1 MTDTFVLD
9 ACALIAL
16 LADEEG
22 ADKVEHSL
30 RKAETDDC
38 LIYMNKI
45 NILEIYYWVYREEG
59 KKKAKKVLEKILA
72 LPVVVIEKLEDKVFK
87 EAGRLKATYRMSL
100 ADSIALA
107 EAKTRKAEILT
118 SDHHEFDVVERNE
131 EIKFYWVR

>member
-1 MTDTFVLD
+1 MKKFVFD

-22 ADKVEHSL
+22 ADKVEYIL

-45 NILEIYYWVYREEG
+45 NILEIYYWVYREES
-59 KKKAKKVLEKILA
+59 KEKAEKVLEKILS
-72 LPVVVIEKLEDKVFK
+72 LPIIVIETFEDNVFK

-107 EAKTRKAEILT
+107 EAKIRNAEILT
-118 SDHHEFDVVERNE
+118 SYHHEFDVVEKKE
-131 EIKFYWVR
+131 KIKFYWIR

>member
-1 MTDTFVLD
+1 MKKFVFD

-22 ADKVEHSL
+22 ADKVEYIL

-45 NILEIYYWVYREEG
+45 NILEIYYWVYREES
-59 KKKAKKVLEKILA
+59 KEKAEKVLEKILS
-72 LPVVVIEKLEDKVFK
+72 LPIIVIETFEDNVFK

-107 EAKTRKAEILT
+107 EAKIRKAEILT
-118 SDHHEFDVVERNE
+118 SDHHEFDVVEKKE
-131 EIKFYWVR
+131 KIKFYWIR

>member
-1 MTDTFVLD
+1 MKKFVFD
-9 ACALIAL
+9 ACELIAL

-22 ADKVEHSL
+22 ADKVEYIL

-45 NILEIYYWVYREEG
+45 NILEIYYWVYREES
-59 KKKAKKVLEKILA
+59 KEKAEKVLEKILS
-72 LPVVVIEKLEDKVFK
+72 LPIIVIETFEDNVFK

-107 EAKTRKAEILT
+107 EAKIRKAEILT
-118 SDHHEFDVVERNE
+118 SDHHEFDVVEKKE
-131 EIKFYWVR
+131 KIKFYWIR

>member
-45 NILEIYYWVYREEG
+45 NILEIYY
-59 KKKAKKVLEKILA
+59 
-72 LPVVVIEKLEDKVFK
+72 
-87 EAGRLKATYRMSL
+87 
-100 ADSIALA
+100 
-107 EAKTRKAEILT
+107 
-118 SDHHEFDVVERNE
+118 
-131 EIKFYWVR
+131 